1 MQRLLKHFL
10 IFCTPAHLINKLRNG
25 PESYLHHGDF
35 KIELYKNIIIIISD
49 DSESARAHFPN
60 DIYTNREIQCSNNKK
75 A

>member
-1 MQRLLKHFL
+1 MHIGRF
-10 IFCTPAHLINKLRNG
+10 RNG

-60 DIYTNREIQCSNNKK
+60 DIYTVNQMLMSFRVIRTQ
-75 A
+75 ALFH